1 MIRVTVGSGGHLRD
15 LFVCVCV
22 CMCLQTTPIQLDPG
36 ACSSP
41 LQVKGCVAA
50 EHHCD
55 SAPFDSLLEQWE
67 QSWADAGSFRSTC
80 CLNQRKT
87 LTQTVKPQINPASSH
102 LENVVLHHKTEILV
116 ETSS

>member
-41 LQVKGCVAA
+41 LQVKG
-50 EHHCD
+50 
-55 SAPFDSLLEQWE
+55 
-67 QSWADAGSFRSTC
+67 
-80 CLNQRKT
+80 
-87 LTQTVKPQINPASSH
+87 
-102 LENVVLHHKTEILV
+102 
-116 ETSS
+116 